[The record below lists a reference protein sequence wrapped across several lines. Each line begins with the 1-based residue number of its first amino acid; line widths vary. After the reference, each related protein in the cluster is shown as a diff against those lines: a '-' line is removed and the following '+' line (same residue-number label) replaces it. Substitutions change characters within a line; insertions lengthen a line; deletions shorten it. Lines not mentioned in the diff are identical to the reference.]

1 MRFFASSIYIGLMA
15 LLLVALS
22 LRVIRLRYRQKV
34 EIGDG
39 GVPELQRAIRAHAN
53 FIEYVPIALLLILM
67 ADLVGHEKWVVHLLG
82 IALLIGRLAHA
93 YGFTTTPGV
102 SPGRGIGVGLTTLVL
117 IVGAVLAIAAF
128 FGIRIGPV

>member
-1 MRFFASSIYIGLMA
+1 MRIFASSIYVGLMA

-22 LRVIRLRYRQKV
+22 LRVIRLRYRHKV

-67 ADLVGHEKWVVHLLG
+67 ADLVGHEKWLVHLLG

-93 YGFTTTPGV
+93 YGFTTTPGL

-117 IVGAVLAIAAF
+117 IAGAVLAIAAF
-128 FGIRIGPV
+128 FGVRIGPV

>member
-22 LRVIRLRYRQKV
+22 LRVIRLRYRHKV

-53 FIEYVPIALLLILM
+53 FIEYVPVALLLILM

-93 YGFTTTPGV
+93 YGFTTTPGL
-102 SPGRGIGVGLTTLVL
+102 SPGRGIGVMLTTLVL
-117 IVGAVLAIAAF
+117 VVGAVLAIAAF
-128 FGIRIGPV
+128 FGVRIGPV